1 MSSTPPHDR
10 DDVASPSASPA
21 SPPPPEVAR
30 GRDVGRAAATSAPV
44 VARELLFPFAIVT
57 SLFFL
62 WGVANDL
69 TNPMV
74 SAFKKVM
81 PELSNFEAALVQMAF
96 YGGYGTM
103 AIPAALFIRRYSY
116 KSGILVGLGLYAAG
130 AFLFYPAAANQEF
143 GFFLASL
150 YVLTFG
156 LAFLETTANPFILS
170 MGARATATQRL
181 NLAQAFN
188 PVGSLLGM
196 LVAQLVVIDAL
207 RSDDYSAEAYAA
219 LGRAEA
225 LAVRTNDLDVIST
238 PYIGL
243 GVLVAVIAVVIALT
257 TFPRTTEHV
266 RMSAGEAWAKLRAN
280 ARYREGVLA
289 QAFYVGAQIM
299 CWTFIFQ
306 YVDHLNASRGPDEQL
321 TATWYN
327 MAAMISFLSGRWV
340 CTYLMRTV
348 EGARLMLYFAIGG
361 VGFCAGT
368 ILLGGMPGLYC
379 LIAVSVCMS
388 LMFPTI
394 YGIALD
400 GMGDEAKLGSA
411 GLVMAIVGGA
421 LMPPLQAS
429 ILDWGGPGFGD
440 LAIGGFI
447 PEVNFSFVLPMLC
460 LAVVGIY
467 ARRSIGTA

>member
-1 MSSTPPHDR
+1 MKTDSR
-10 DDVASPSASPA
+10 I
-21 SPPPPEVAR
+21 
-30 GRDVGRAAATSAPV
+30 PV
-44 VARELLFPFAIVT
+44 VARNLLFPFIIIT

-62 WGVANDL
+62 WGIANDM

-81 PELSNFEAALVQMAF
+81 PELSNFEAALVQLAF
-96 YGGYGTM
+96 YGGYATM
-103 AIPAALFIRRYSY
+103 AIPAAIFIRRFSY
-116 KSGILVGLGLYAAG
+116 KKGIIVGLALYATG
-130 AFLFYPAAANQEF
+130 AFLFYPAAAYEKF

-156 LAFLETTANPFILS
+156 LAFLETTANPFILA
-170 MGARATATQRL
+170 MGDDKTATQRL

-188 PVGSLLGM
+188 PMGSLLGM
-196 LVAQLVVIDAL
+196 LVAQIFVIQAL
-207 RSDDYSAEAYAA
+207 RSDDYTPAAYDALDVLEKAA
-219 LGRAEA
+219 IRE
-225 LAVRTNDLDVIST
+225 NDLSIISI

-243 GVLVAVIAVVIALT
+243 GILVLVILVIIAFT
-257 TFPRTTEHV
+257 RFPISKEHV
-266 RMSAGEAWAKLRAN
+266 KINFRDSLSLLLKN
-280 ARYREGVLA
+280 KRYYEGVIA

-306 YVDHLNASRGPDEQL
+306 YVDNMNASRPPDEQL

-327 MAAMISFLSGRWV
+327 MAAMISFLTGRWI
-340 CTYLMRTV
+340 CTWLMKYIN
-348 EGARLMLYFAIGG
+348 GARLMMFFAMGG
-361 VGFCAGT
+361 VLACAGA
-368 ILLGGMPGLYC
+368 ILLPGMAGLYS
-379 LIAVSVCMS
+379 LVTISIFMS

-394 YGIALD
+394 YGIALK

-429 ILDWGGPGFGD
+429 ILDWGGPGFSD
-440 LAIGGFI
+440 VAVLGFI
-447 PEVNFSFVLPMLC
+447 PEVKFSFILPLIC

-467 ARRSIGTA
+467 SYRSLQWTIDKGQLTRDS